1 MQDLGEPKNRD
12 VKTEEQLYWVRPKC
26 HQPSVLSLTVT
37 LSVSGKK
44 KKGKH
49 LELLFPILGNI
60 LLASSQF

>member
-44 KKGKH
+44 KKR
-49 LELLFPILGNI
+49 
-60 LLASSQF
+60 